1 MKTEKIRPGGLIN
14 FLNNYLRQFQSILVM
29 KKLLI
34 IFSLSVLFACNQN
47 TESNSELESE
57 TMKTEPESKN
67 EETESGLI
75 YELISS
81 GNGPKI
87 QLGNEVHTHIVLTL
101 EEGKE
106 VWTTRGPDGETFS
119 FVLGET
125 GLIAGFEEGVLKAS
139 GGDRIK
145 LTIPPYLGY
154 GERGAPP
161 DIPPNATIIF
171 DIEIIEVIAK

>member
-1 MKTEKIRPGGLIN
+1 
-14 FLNNYLRQFQSILVM
+14 M
-29 KKLLI
+29 KKLLFF
-34 IFSLSVLFACNQN
+34 FSLVVLFSCNQN
-47 TESNSELESE
+47 TESNAELESE

-81 GNGPKI
+81 GGGPKI
-87 QLGNEVHTHIVLTL
+87 HIGNEVHSHVVLTL
-101 EEGKE
+101 EDGKE
-106 VWTTRGPDGETFS
+106 VWSTRGPGGSIFS

-171 DIEIIEVIAK
+171 DIEIIKVVER